1 MAPLAQAVL
10 VLCAVVLTVAIVVT
24 LSSIRRASGRAETV
38 LQLVER
44 EIRPLASQVEGL
56 ATEVRTLS
64 STANRELERVSGV
77 VRRVEEISLKTA
89 RVVGVVNS
97 LASFRGVT
105 SVGSGLKR
113 AAGVFVSR
121 LRK

>member
-1 MAPLAQAVL
+1 
-10 VLCAVVLTVAIVVT
+10 
-24 LSSIRRASGRAETV
+24 
-38 LQLVER
+38 
-44 EIRPLASQVEGL
+44 
-56 ATEVRTLS
+56 
-64 STANRELERVSGV
+64 V

-105 SVGSGLKR
+105 GVGSGLKR
-113 AAGVFVSR
+113 AAGVFISR